1 MDRRTFLKSASMKG
15 TAIVTASAVGTEM
28 LHAAESIGASDV
40 ASGKRNAP
48 KAKRLPEDLQEL
60 VKDSSLLRKPDNLT
74 VACYTFPNY
83 HASALHDKIYGPGWT
98 EYNLVRSARPCL
110 GRWMKVSRVLGK
122 NIMSCASRVVLMC

>member
-60 VKDSSLLRKPDNLT
+60 VKDSSLLRKLGSRGMLSLE
-74 VACYTFPNY
+74 V
-83 HASALHDKIYGPGWT
+83 
-98 EYNLVRSARPCL
+98 PCL

>member
-1 MDRRTFLKSASMKG
+1 
-15 TAIVTASAVGTEM
+15 M

-74 VACYTFPNY
+74 VPAILFRIIML
-83 HASALHDKIYGPGWT
+83 LHCMI
-98 EYNLVRSARPCL
+98 RFM
-110 GRWMKVSRVLGK
+110 GRVGR
-122 NIMSCASRVVLMC
+122 NIIW

>member
-60 VKDSSLLRKPDNLT
+60 VKDSLL
-74 VACYTFPNY
+74 
-83 HASALHDKIYGPGWT
+83 
-98 EYNLVRSARPCL
+98 
-110 GRWMKVSRVLGK
+110 
-122 NIMSCASRVVLMC
+122 MSMSVDIGTDERYPVMAYFKD

>member
-74 VACYTFPNY
+74 VAILFRIIML
-83 HASALHDKIYGPGWT
+83 LHCMI
-98 EYNLVRSARPCL
+98 RFM
-110 GRWMKVSRVLGK
+110 GRVGR
-122 NIMSCASRVVLMC
+122 NIIW

>member
-60 VKDSSLLRKPDNLT
+60 VKDSSLLRKPDNLRT
-74 VACYTFPNY
+74 GDFSDNRRR
-83 HASALHDKIYGPGWT
+83 LLDW
-98 EYNLVRSARPCL
+98 
-110 GRWMKVSRVLGK
+110 K
-122 NIMSCASRVVLMC
+122 NENKTIQFGNRHQCIASRGISGTA